1 MQNNPN
7 INIRNNPNDKP
18 NVENQQI
25 GTITPATADEKNIC
39 IKAWP
44 DAAVPLAFGKQ
55 SSAAIEI
62 IGFAL
67 NTHRNRVSVG
77 TDQKCRLV
85 GVAHF

>member
-7 INIRNNPNDKP
+7 INIRNNPKDKP

-62 IGFAL
+62 ICIIVAIPILYRAMKPILNSGFL
-67 NTHRNRVSVG
+67 S
-77 TDQKCRLV
+77 KK
-85 GVAHF
+85 

>member
-7 INIRNNPNDKP
+7 INIKNKPNDKP

-39 IKAWP
+39 IKACP
-44 DAAVPLAFGKQ
+44 DAAVPLDFGKQ

-62 IGFAL
+62 IGIIAAIPMLYRAMKLIL
-67 NTHRNRVSVG
+67 NIGLLS
-77 TDQKCRLV
+77 KK
-85 GVAHF
+85 

>member
-1 MQNNPN
+1 MLRYQH
-7 INIRNNPNDKP
+7 
-18 NVENQQI
+18 I

-62 IGFAL
+62 IGIIAAIPIL
-67 NTHRNRVSVG
+67 
-77 TDQKCRLV
+77 
-85 GVAHF
+85 

>member
-1 MQNNPN
+1 MHNNPN
-7 INIRNNPNDKP
+7 INIKNNPNDKP

-62 IGFAL
+62 IGIIAAIPML
-67 NTHRNRVSVG
+67 
-77 TDQKCRLV
+77 
-85 GVAHF
+85 

>member
-39 IKAWP
+39 MKAWP

-55 SSAAIEI
+55 SSAAIDI
-62 IGFAL
+62 IGIIAAIPTLYRAMKPIL
-67 NTHRNRVSVG
+67 NIGLLS
-77 TDQKCRLV
+77 KK
-85 GVAHF
+85 

>member
-7 INIRNNPNDKP
+7 INMRNNPNDKP

-55 SSAAIEI
+55 SSAAIDI
-62 IGFAL
+62 IGIMAAIPMLYRAMNPIL
-67 NTHRNRVSVG
+67 NIGLFS
-77 TDQKCRLV
+77 KK
-85 GVAHF
+85 

>member
-18 NVENQQI
+18 NVEYQQI

-62 IGFAL
+62 SNVKIMVKILEAL
-67 NTHRNRVSVG
+67 KDMKRTTKEMS
-77 TDQKCRLV
+77 
-85 GVAHF
+85 A

>member
-39 IKAWP
+39 IKACP
-44 DAAVPLAFGKQ
+44 DAAVPLAF
-55 SSAAIEI
+55 
-62 IGFAL
+62 
-67 NTHRNRVSVG
+67 
-77 TDQKCRLV
+77 
-85 GVAHF
+85 

>member
-18 NVENQQI
+18 NVEYQQI

-62 IGFAL
+62 IGIIAAIPILYRAIKPIL
-67 NTHRNRVSVG
+67 NIGLLS
-77 TDQKCRLV
+77 KK
-85 GVAHF
+85 

>member
-18 NVENQQI
+18 NVEYQQI

-62 IGFAL
+62 IGIIAAIPMLYRAMKPIL
-67 NTHRNRVSVG
+67 NIGSLS
-77 TDQKCRLV
+77 KK
-85 GVAHF
+85 

>member
-62 IGFAL
+62 IGIIAAIPMLYRAMKPIL
-67 NTHRNRVSVG
+67 NIGLLS
-77 TDQKCRLV
+77 KK
-85 GVAHF
+85 

>member
-18 NVENQQI
+18 NVEYQQI

-62 IGFAL
+62 IGIIAAIPILYRAIKPIL
-67 NTHRNRVSVG
+67 NIGLLSI
-77 TDQKCRLV
+77 K
-85 GVAHF
+85 

>member
-62 IGFAL
+62 IGIVAAIPMLYKAIKPIL
-67 NTHRNRVSVG
+67 NIGLLS
-77 TDQKCRLV
+77 QK
-85 GVAHF
+85 

>member
-62 IGFAL
+62 IGITAAIPMLYRAIKPIL
-67 NTHRNRVSVG
+67 NIGLFS
-77 TDQKCRLV
+77 KK
-85 GVAHF
+85 

>member
-7 INIRNNPNDKP
+7 INIKNNPNDKP

-39 IKAWP
+39 MKAWP

-55 SSAAIEI
+55 SSAAMDI
-62 IGFAL
+62 IGIIAAIPILYRAMKPIL
-67 NTHRNRVSVG
+67 NMGLLS
-77 TDQKCRLV
+77 KK
-85 GVAHF
+85 

>member
-55 SSAAIEI
+55 SIAAIEI
-62 IGFAL
+62 IGIIAAIPILYRAIKPIL
-67 NTHRNRVSVG
+67 NIGLLSI
-77 TDQKCRLV
+77 K
-85 GVAHF
+85 